1 MKFGWWL
8 TAIHLILVM
17 AASSP
22 GALAAQ
28 EPDSPAEAGPAADTQ
43 EVEDP
48 ADDGS
53 SLIPLPV
60 IFYQPETGLGFGLTA
75 INYYRMTPGDTI
87 SPPSSMSL
95 IGIYTTKNQLILGW
109 WGDMFL
115 DEDRWRISSA
125 VSYSKFPT
133 KYWGIG
139 NDTPDSAEE
148 DYTPKALTLRLWPQ
162 KQIGTGW
169 YAGVAANIV
178 DRRITEATQD
188 GLIDSGLAP
197 GASEK
202 QGIGLGGSLIRDS
215 RDNRVFPRRGS
226 YHKLLVDVF
235 ADVWFGDL
243 GFGVYTLDLRKYF
256 PVARTHVLALQALGI
271 ATSGEPPFDLYPQ
284 LGGESLLRG
293 YFQGRY
299 RDRSLLAFQGEYRFP
314 VIWRFGAAGFAGIGQ
329 VAPDFGGFGF
339 DRFWVAGGAGLRFLL
354 ARKQGLNIRA
364 DFAFGEGSSG
374 FYLSVGEAF

>member
-1 MKFGWWL
+1 MQLVWRQ
-8 TAIHLILVM
+8 TAPCLFL
-17 AASSP
+17 AALL
-22 GALAAQ
+22 GAVGSAHAQ
-28 EPDSPAEAGPAADTQ
+28 EPEVPDASPEESSADSIDF
-43 EVEDP
+43 
-48 ADDGS
+48 DGG

-87 SPPSSMSL
+87 SPPSSMTL
-95 IGIYTTKNQLILGW
+95 VGIYTTKNQLILAVW
-109 WGDMFL
+109 SDMFL

-125 VSYSKFPT
+125 VSYSQFPT

-162 KQIGTGW
+162 KRIGTGW
-169 YAGVAANIV
+169 YAGLAANII
-178 DRRITEATQD
+178 DRRITEVSDD
-188 GLIDSGLAP
+188 GLIDTGLAP
-197 GASEK
+197 GVKDEQAL
-202 QGIGLGGSLIRDS
+202 GLGGSLIRDS
-215 RDNRVFPRRGS
+215 RDNTVYPRRGS
-226 YHKLLVDVF
+226 YHKLLVDLF
-235 ADVWFGDL
+235 ADVWFGDN

-299 RDRSLLAFQGEYRFP
+299 RDRSLLALQGEYRLPLFG
-314 VIWRFGAAGFAGIGQ
+314 RFGAAGFVGFGQ
-329 VAPDFGGFGF
+329 VAPDISEFGF

-354 ARKQGLNIRA
+354 AKREGLNIRA
-364 DFAFGEGSSG
+364 DFAIGQGSSG
-374 FYLSVGEAF
+374 FYLSLGEAF

>member
-1 MKFGWWL
+1 MQRAWRQTATCMFL
-8 TAIHLILVM
+8 TALV
-17 AASSP
+17 
-22 GALAAQ
+22 GAVGPAHAQ
-28 EPDSPAEAGPAADTQ
+28 EPGASDASPQETSADS
-43 EVEDP
+43 
-48 ADDGS
+48 ADDDGG

-60 IFYQPETGLGFGLTA
+60 IFYQPETGLGFGLTG
-75 INYYRMTPGDTI
+75 INYYRASPGDTI
-87 SPPSSMSL
+87 SPPSSLSL
-95 IGIYTTKNQLILGW
+95 VGIYTTKNQLVLAVSS
-109 WGDMFL
+109 DMYL
-115 DEDRWRISSA
+115 AEDLWRISSS

-148 DYTPKALTLRLWPQ
+148 DYTPRALTLKLWPQ
-162 KQIGTGW
+162 RKVATGW
-169 YAGVAANIV
+169 YVGLAANIL
-178 DRRITEATQD
+178 DRSVSEATED

-197 GASEK
+197 GVDDEQA
-202 QGIGLGGSLIRDS
+202 IGLGGSLIRDS
-215 RDNRVFPRRGS
+215 RDNRVYPRRGS
-226 YHKLLVDVF
+226 YHKLLVDLF
-235 ADVWFGDL
+235 ADVWFGDN

-299 RDRSLLAFQGEYRFP
+299 RDRSLLALQGEYRLPLF
-314 VIWRFGAAGFAGIGQ
+314 WRFGAAGFVGVGQ
-329 VAPDFGGFGF
+329 VAPDIGGFGL

-354 ARKQGLNIRA
+354 AKREGLNIRA

-374 FYLSVGEAF
+374 FYLSIGEAF